1 MPGRRKN
8 WRGCWGFERSGRM
21 NVLCIGDIV
30 GSPGRSLMARIATR
44 WKAEGKADV
53 VVANAENSAAGRG
66 LTSALAEE
74 LFRGGADVLTMGD
87 HVWDQKEAPAMLDR
101 YERIVRALN
110 LPPGCPGR
118 GAAFFPTPEGP
129 LAVVQLLGRT
139 FMNPTADCPFRA
151 IDAWLKQNAGRA
163 KMVVVDFHA
172 EATSEKAAMAKFLDG
187 RVSAVVGTHTHVQ
200 TADEAVSAK
209 GTAFIT
215 DLGMTGPCDSVI
227 GRTTDVIL
235 KRFLT
240 GMPGKFEVASGDV
253 RLHGAKIAIDPA
265 TGRAKKIARV
275 EEFA

>member
-1 MPGRRKN
+1 
-8 WRGCWGFERSGRM
+8 M

-44 WKAEGKADV
+44 WKAEGKADF

-87 HVWDQKEAPAMLDR
+87 HVWDQKESPEMLAR
-101 YERIVRALN
+101 HERIVRPLN
-110 LPPGCPGR
+110 LQPGCPGR
-118 GAAFFPTPEGP
+118 GGVVVDTPEGP

-139 FMNPTADCPFRA
+139 FMGNTADCPFRA
-151 IDAWLKQNAGRA
+151 MDAWLKQNAGRA
-163 KMVVVDFHA
+163 KMIVVDFHA
-172 EATSEKAAMAKFLDG
+172 EATSEKVAMWKYLDG
-187 RVSAVVGTHTHVQ
+187 RVSAVVGTHTHIQ
-200 TADEAVSAK
+200 TADAAVSAK
-209 GTAFIT
+209 GTAYMT

-235 KRFLT
+235 RRFLT

-253 RLHGAKIAIDPA
+253 RLHGAKIVLDPA